1 MKSPPNKVKLT
12 FKGLPMTNL
21 GKSLKD
27 YGINWNTKADLIQV
41 EYINYKDVVEL

>member
-1 MKSPPNKVKLT
+1 
-12 FKGLPMTNL
+12 MTNL